1 VLDAVFELVFG
12 FVESIVESSLPE
24 SRWGRALL
32 TILCIAGIAATGVI
46 IYLALSGRL

>member
-12 FVESIVESSLPE
+12 FVESSLPE